1 MKEHTM
7 QRIENIMIGTV
18 LGAVPVIACFVA
30 GWWLCIP
37 FVPESHIIYG
47 ALTGLLVGIL
57 IDLIFLRRWVRN
69 AFSMK
74 IWLWVDIYVFYSLG
88 MFGLFMGVP
97 IFNTILALPAGFFIG
112 RRLVHNG
119 SDFGSMKKAARQT
132 AAFTTGILGL
142 ICLASASI
150 ALLSSSTASDIRG
163 MLRLPFQVT
172 LVMIVGIILVG
183 GAMILALNWWLT
195 AKVIERVYLCSTPKV
210 LPQTATQRPEKDI

>member
-1 MKEHTM
+1 MKKNM
-7 QRIENIMIGTV
+7 IQRIESIVLGTA
-18 LGAVPVIACFVA
+18 LGAVPVIACFIA
-30 GWWLCIP
+30 GWWVSIP
-37 FVPESHIIYG
+37 FVPESRIIYG

-74 IWLWVDIYVFYSLG
+74 IWLWVDIYVFYALG

-119 SDFGSMKKAARQT
+119 SDVGSMQKAARQT

-142 ICLASASI
+142 ICLASATI

-172 LVMIVGIILVG
+172 PLMIIGIILVG
-183 GAMILALNWWLT
+183 GAILLTFNWWLT
-195 AKVIERVYLCSTPKV
+195 VKVVERVYLYSTPEV
-210 LPQTATQRPEKDI
+210 LPQTATQPPEKNI